1 MERMC
6 DFVSNVN
13 VDLDLDELDVRRL
26 VVGALAR
33 DWVAFLLRVGSR

>member
-13 VDLDLDELDVRRL
+13 VDLDLDVRRL
-26 VVGALAR
+26 AALEA
-33 DWVAFLLRVGSR
+33 ALLMGGEED